1 MRFPRAL
8 RVLSRFDEM
17 RARIWERSVL
27 QSVSCVVAV
36 TGEDQAKFQAMGIR
50 ATSVV
55 PNCID
60 TSAFRHVAPNTS
72 ARNVLFV
79 GNYEYAPNI
88 EAVKRLCD
96 AIMPMVWRSY
106 PDATLSICGYKTP
119 REWSRR
125 WTDKRIVFTGYV
137 SQLAD
142 VHATAT
148 VFVAPIESGGGSKLK
163 VLEAMASSLPIVATS
178 EGMSGLD
185 VRPGIH
191 FLAGETDGEIS
202 RSIGIAFA
210 DPKKA
215 CSLGTMAR
223 EYVVRQHDWTVAA
236 DMLERIYM
244 EHTRWSTPDGA
255 HQIEHTCG
263 PNKSLQPGERIRA
276 NG

>member
-1 MRFPRAL
+1 
-8 RVLSRFDEM
+8 
-17 RARIWERSVL
+17 
-27 QSVSCVVAV
+27 
-36 TGEDQAKFQAMGIR
+36 
-50 ATSVV
+50 
-55 PNCID
+55 
-60 TSAFRHVAPNTS
+60 
-72 ARNVLFV
+72 
-79 GNYEYAPNI
+79 
-88 EAVKRLCD
+88 
-96 AIMPMVWRSY
+96 
-106 PDATLSICGYKTP
+106 
-119 REWSRR
+119 
-125 WTDKRIVFTGYV
+125 
-137 SQLAD
+137 

-244 EHTRWSTPDGA
+244 EHTRWSTPD
-255 HQIEHTCG
+255 
-263 PNKSLQPGERIRA
+263 
-276 NG
+276 